1 MAHDEAHDMRR
12 SAAILGAV
20 LLAGGAAAAEPTPI
34 QGAVGVCMRWG
45 PDPDHVVDVV
55 VVHPSG
61 NPVLDAA
68 IPDTI
73 RQLVWPRSMKPKE
86 EGAWVGIW
94 MSVDGAEMP
103 QGPLPTCETADSLL
117 PNPQMQS
124 QPT

>member
-1 MAHDEAHDMRR
+1 MMRL
-12 SAAILGAV
+12 AAILGAV
-20 LLAGGAAAAEPTPI
+20 ATAATVGAAVAAEATPI

-45 PDPDHVVDVV
+45 ADPEHVVDVV

-73 RQLVWPRSMKPKE
+73 RQMVWPRTMKPKE

-94 MSVDGAEMP
+94 MTVDGADMP

-124 QPT
+124 HPT

>member
-1 MAHDEAHDMRR
+1 MARLAT
-12 SAAILGAV
+12 ILGAVV
-20 LLAGGAAAAEPTPI
+20 LLAGGAAVAAEPTPI
-34 QGAVGVCMRWG
+34 QGAVGVCMRFG
-45 PDPDHVVDVV
+45 PDPGRAVDVV

-61 NPVLDAA
+61 NPVLDVN

-73 RQLVWPRSMKPKE
+73 RQLSWPVTMKPKE

-94 MSVDGAEMP
+94 MTVDGADMP
-103 QGPLPTCETADSLL
+103 QGALPSCETADSLL